1 MPPYR
6 LTSCAP
12 LLRLWISGLLSALTR
27 RTTQPANRTLLLCDE
42 AGNLGRMDAFLTA
55 STLLRASG
63 LTLWSFWQN
72 TAQLDLY
79 GTQAR
84 TILDNAGVVQLFG
97 ARNRR
102 AAQDFAALVGG
113 VDPDEILAMRPDEQ
127 LLLIEGGKPRFAR
140 RLRYFEDAMFTGL
153 YDKPERAP
161 APNRVR

>member
-1 MPPYR
+1 VPPYR

-113 VDPDEILAMRPDEQ
+113 VDPE